1 MGTFD
6 LETLIERYRVAE
18 FLVKVVKN
26 HRKALSLLDIKHFSC
41 LSAPKYLQE
50 FLNIQLMTP
59 KSVFQLSSHSFEFLL
74 IQFLNYDF
82 SVSNFAAGILFAAM
96 EHYREQPMSF
106 LCTDRETGLDRLK
119 AIDVLNFTF
128 FMLKTSS
135 NTISSLLTYNTS
147 NQEAQ

>member
-1 MGTFD
+1 
-6 LETLIERYRVAE
+6 
-18 FLVKVVKN
+18 
-26 HRKALSLLDIKHFSC
+26 
-41 LSAPKYLQE
+41 
-50 FLNIQLMTP
+50 MTP

-119 AIDVLNFTF
+119 AIDVLKFCFTF
-128 FMLKTSS
+128 FEV
-135 NTISSLLTYNTS
+135 ISLHTLIVHVESITLVTRRLNR
-147 NQEAQ
+147 

>member
-1 MGTFD
+1 
-6 LETLIERYRVAE
+6 
-18 FLVKVVKN
+18 
-26 HRKALSLLDIKHFSC
+26 
-41 LSAPKYLQE
+41 
-50 FLNIQLMTP
+50 MTP

-119 AIDVLNFTF
+119 AIDVLKFYF
-128 FMLKTSS
+128 FRSYKLTHSDSS
-135 NTISSLLTYNTS
+135 C
-147 NQEAQ
+147 